1 MDVDAEDLSDLDVQ
15 DFRLWWERGPPRK
28 ATEGRSRVWKLTAT
42 MLVFVALASIV
53 ILALMGGGSR
63 PPKGLPVVATVNG
76 SAMGRS
82 PSGETT
88 MAPDDG
94 APFRNTLID
103 KEQSAE
109 PRTLASH
116 GSRPGVREVRHE
128 AVQSTAPPFAPE
140 DEMSSLRPQAALT
153 SAQSPETKPVR
164 TVTLR
169 PDGAPIATP
178 VSMEPSSPSDAPRPP
193 TVSGPVAMKNS
204 LGIERPVKSN
214 SPTKYPA
221 ARSPSRVVV
230 AKREAADPTMA
241 ADTGNQAT
249 LPENPIEPDR
259 ATNEPGPP
267 PAASNSIPASFN
279 RMLHT
284 IGGLFGA
291 SSPPV
296 GQPEL
301 ASAPTDWAVQLAA
314 PRSETEAKSDLTRI
328 SAKYASTLK
337 GSKIGVHKALV
348 DGVPVYRLRVVDLP
362 KADALA
368 LCARLKGDGGNCF
381 VAR

>member
-1 MDVDAEDLSDLDVQ
+1 MAIDAEGSPDLDVQ
-15 DFRLWWERGPPRK
+15 DFRLWWEQGPPRK

-42 MLVFVALASIV
+42 MLVFVGLASIV
-53 ILALMGGGSR
+53 VLALRGGGSR
-63 PPKGLPVVATVNG
+63 PPTGLPVVAAVNG
-76 SAMGRS
+76 SAMGQS

-88 MAPDDG
+88 IAPDDV
-94 APFRNTLID
+94 APFRNTLVD

-109 PRTLASH
+109 RTQASL
-116 GSRPGVREVRHE
+116 GSPPEVREVRHE
-128 AVQSTAPPFAPE
+128 AVQSTAPPFAPKA
-140 DEMSSLRPQAALT
+140 EMSSLRPQAEVA

-193 TVSGPVAMKNS
+193 TVSGPMAMKDA

-230 AKREAADPTMA
+230 AKREAVDPTMV

-249 LPENPIEPDR
+249 LQENPIEPDR

-267 PAASNSIPASFN
+267 QAASDSIPASFN
-279 RMLHT
+279 RC
-284 IGGLFGA
+284 
-291 SSPPV
+291 
-296 GQPEL
+296 
-301 ASAPTDWAVQLAA
+301 
-314 PRSETEAKSDLTRI
+314 R
-328 SAKYASTLK
+328 
-337 GSKIGVHKALV
+337 
-348 DGVPVYRLRVVDLP
+348 
-362 KADALA
+362 LA
-368 LCARLKGDGGNCF
+368 LNCKNAP
-381 VAR
+381 VLIELGT